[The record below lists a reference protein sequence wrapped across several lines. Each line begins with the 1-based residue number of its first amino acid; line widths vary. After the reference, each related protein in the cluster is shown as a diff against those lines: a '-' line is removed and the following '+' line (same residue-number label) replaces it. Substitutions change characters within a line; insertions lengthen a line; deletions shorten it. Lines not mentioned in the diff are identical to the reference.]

1 MNYQYISDQKGKKK
15 AVIVPIKDFKKMLED
30 LDELEAIKEY
40 EEAKAEKL
48 SFRPLEEALTD
59 IEANKAKK

>member
-1 MNYQYISDQKGKKK
+1 MNYQYISDQKGNKK

-40 EEAKAEKL
+40 DEAKSEKL
-48 SFRPLEEALTD
+48 SFRSLEEALNH

>member
-1 MNYQYISDQKGKKK
+1 MNYQYISDQKGNKK
-15 AVIVPIKDFKKMLED
+15 AVIVPIKDFKKILEN

-40 EEAKAEKL
+40 DEVKSEKL
-48 SFRPLEEALTD
+48 SFRPLEEALND